1 MEGDATAAVTGRP
14 SARLSADDHCLQRIR
29 LDSIVRDGAGGQQSL
44 PVWRAIV
51 MGACMLPRISLSL
64 VKIHR
69 VWLKLSARGGRIIPT
84 RVQLRPNAVFLYPRQ
99 RYFIGGP
106 PRRGQINGGL
116 F

>member
-29 LDSIVRDGAGGQQSL
+29 LDSIVRDGAGSQQSL

-51 MGACMLPRISLSL
+51 MGACMLPRISLSW

-69 VWLKLSARGGRIIPT
+69 VWLKLSARGGRIIPARGCSFDQT
-84 RVQLRPNAVFLYPRQ
+84 RCFFTQDKDISLVALHAED
-99 RYFIGGP
+99 
-106 PRRGQINGGL
+106 
-116 F
+116 